1 MPLLACPAVL
11 VGGEAAHGNGDY
23 WTSQQRRAAE
33 SRTGAPHPDPL
44 PEGEGDQRRRGQ
56 SLVEFALVAM
66 VVTMLMGAILTF
78 GQMLFC
84 DQTLQQAADI
94 AARELSRTP
103 LPPSCSLHAVLYG
116 WSDGSD
122 DTLAATPSGAAT
134 LQLYQNARHNVFDE
148 RYFVLTIDNP
158 ASPAPPTGGTY
169 AGMTFNGGHPIGDFP
184 LVIQQLMP
192 IMIYDQIVPW
202 GSSGG
207 TNGTGGIAVLR
218 YPGAVFTDPN
228 PETLN
233 PPASGY
239 LVRIP
244 NVASP
249 QYPGAPAMDTVSF
262 DDTNDNDKALQEIV
276 PSGTSTT
283 TPMDLASAQR
293 GVVALRINYPC
304 QSATM
309 SGYQTVPDP
318 TQQPTVYPVVPIS
331 AGYSAGGGGGGP
343 EPSGVGGGMESTWE
357 FGPYAG
363 EYGLGRQAAW
373 AKLANNVR
381 PYRRVLSAQAI
392 YRREVFLE

>member
-1 MPLLACPAVL
+1 
-11 VGGEAAHGNGDY
+11 
-23 WTSQQRRAAE
+23 
-33 SRTGAPHPDPL
+33 
-44 PEGEGDQRRRGQ
+44 
-56 SLVEFALVAM
+56 
-66 VVTMLMGAILTF
+66 MLY
-78 GQMLFC
+78 C
-84 DQTLQQAADI
+84 DQALQQAADI

-103 LPPSCSLHAVLYG
+103 LPPSCTLHAVLYG

-122 DTLAATPSGAAT
+122 DALSATPSGAAT
-134 LQLYQNARHNVFDE
+134 LQLYQQARHNVFDE
-148 RYFVLTIDNP
+148 RYLVLTIDNP
-158 ASPAPPTGGTY
+158 NSPAPPTGGTY

-192 IMIYDQIVPW
+192 IMINDQIVPW
-202 GSSGG
+202 GASGG
-207 TNGTGGIAVLR
+207 TSGAGGIAVLR

-228 PETLN
+228 PDSSLN

-244 NVASP
+244 NVAAP
-249 QYPGAPAMDTVSF
+249 EYPGTAMDTVSF
-262 DDTNDNDKALQEIV
+262 DDTNDNDRAVQEIV

-304 QSATM
+304 QSASM

-331 AGYSAGGGGGGP
+331 AGYTAGGGAP
-343 EPSGVGGGMESTWE
+343 EPAGVGGGMESVYE

-363 EYGLGRQAAW
+363 EESLGRQAAW
-373 AKLANNVR
+373 AGLANNVR

-392 YRREVFLE
+392 YRREVFQ